1 MMFLNTKIESK
12 NISLLGCT
20 RDTAY
25 LTLKT
30 IYPAGL
36 SALHSLISK
45 CPVKGVLLPALQVRY
60 SVTDN

>member
-12 NISLLGCT
+12 NISLPGCT

-45 CPVKGVLLPALQVRY
+45 FLHFFKFCVR
-60 SVTDN
+60 